1 MKQTNN
7 AIKFLMAQYRAI
19 FQNAYFKGLAT
30 AAVVTMGLAAGQA
43 QAVVAADNA
52 VLEVGDSVTPKTITI
67 NGTASTDGTETG
79 LFKNV
84 SVSDGTLDLSGYI
97 LNIEA
102 EGSSDKNKITAG
114 SSNPGEL
121 KIDTVNISIG
131 KSGKAADG
139 ISVEGTGDNTASLS
153 AKKIAITKGTLTAKG
168 DSDNA
173 GSVNVNTLT
182 VGGADTSTA
191 DDANLAIG
199 ALGTVGYALDGN
211 GSSASAPNGA
221 RDVANYTT
229 VNLDKNSKLSA
240 TASVDTTILN
250 AASLTINGGKIDV
263 AAASNATDNL
273 TINLAQ
279 GELKD
284 GTITTKANGVL
295 NVHFTDKDFV
305 KSGASVEKTLTL
317 TKGNL
322 DLTGGIT
329 LSGKGKLLVANKGA
343 DLQVTGDNSVT
354 LTSDAAYA
362 PATIADANA
371 VAKNLP
377 LTIGSGGIL
386 ELSQSL
392 DLTQTANV
400 PTFGAK
406 ASKDT
411 GTIGLVKGGIL
422 KANDMTLDADLPVEG
437 AVAKADTITLKN
449 KTGSSVNFQQTTIS
463 ANSAL
468 NLDSS
473 DVKISTANGKIV
485 LGEDSAKTIAASD
498 AYKKD
503 NADKKALLL
512 GHAGSINSTNGTLT
526 VSNEAELQ
534 VANGTWT
541 SNANITLDDTTAAA
555 KLTVGSTN
563 ADSAAK
569 LSLDGKTLISKSGSI
584 TIGNATGS
592 KYAELDLTGA
602 TIEHTKTEVTIDK
615 NGVLKLT
622 GDQAQK
628 LLTDT
633 GSDQFKTL
641 IKGGAT
647 LAVAGDLEL
656 TKADFGSAGSLT
668 ADKINLSG
676 TGTDDATVATL
687 KVDGSLKITD
697 ADDFKVGENNK
708 LVAQGLVLNSG
719 DSANPENVSLGSG
732 EYVLNTLTSDFQ
744 KNGKALDVTL
754 GEGTA
759 VKFGTFTDKKAAD
772 GSPYSVQDLENGS
785 TNLNLVLDGNQTST
799 TVDVLSKNWTG
810 KNVTL
815 TQGTLTIGGD
825 KTDIN
830 KEILGSNAT
839 IDALSVT
846 AATGVFKISEGSSAT
861 VNSLDLASATG
872 TNFTVKGKLT
882 VNGKSI
888 PESDAQDADIVS
900 LGLKA
905 DGTSVITVDGA
916 NAELTLGET
925 VLSPIKF
932 NATTGAVEYDTTKI
946 KDDPFAGTVNL
957 DNFATLSLKF
967 ADKTQ
972 FNTKELAGLRTEF
985 FGADTVLTDGF
996 IYLGEGSTLVDEK
1009 GNSLVTD
1016 GKISQDALAS
1026 IGDIKDIKDDT
1037 LSNATVDVTD
1047 VSKPVVNNVGNIQT
1061 SGNAANATEVTVGYG
1076 SLNNAALGANKDQY
1090 AVNASGTSLNL
1101 NVQAGVNFGLNG
1113 GGVAGEISL
1122 TNGTASNTVLYTNS
1136 ADPKKNVIAKVSG
1149 KGDNTEFQVQS
1160 GTTEVKDLVKVGVL
1174 NTEANTNLVIGKT
1187 LTVSNATSDSEIKGN
1202 LEVADLATF
1211 KGNVSLDGQNNV
1223 FKNGLTAEKT
1233 LDVNGNVTVLEGTGK
1248 ATING
1253 NAGIYNGATFQAKEI
1268 VLKGGNDLTVGEE
1281 KYQLANG
1288 EWNNGSTGYLEAGK
1302 ITQNGAS
1309 IVIDPEYN
1317 EKTAIGA
1324 IGALDGTGYSSS
1336 GVIGKAGY
1344 ATGDLIVGK
1353 NAALGLGQTEKDQA
1367 VSLAFMQEFLKNF
1380 QNDQGQLVEDEI
1392 GSIAFLGSKL
1402 TLANGKHL
1410 VVDAHNSI
1418 EAINK
1423 NLDGTTDGYKY
1434 NGQIADLVLGTNTA
1448 LAVSDNT
1455 VAEGSAIYFD
1465 KADASIYA
1473 PKAEGQK
1480 SGKIVLI
1487 GDKFLSGTN
1496 ITLFQDQGND
1506 GVTVLGETD
1515 KDYIRVETL
1524 NGLMYF
1530 NLVAGES
1537 TVNKQLALDS
1547 SKVEGAF
1554 LGASEPMRDFLFGYT
1569 TKHTNWDEVIAAKD
1583 PKAPE
1588 YLVDYKA
1595 AETEAKWDDATGTIT
1610 VVDTQSKLTANDYVA
1625 IKEKVDGKETM
1636 VVYRKA
1642 NNKFLDRVTQQTN
1655 GSAADQAARMGD
1667 FGGAAETALVA
1678 TSTTY
1683 DAVAGRFG
1691 MGQQAGTMTIANNG
1705 QGSGL
1710 WVTPVYKSHES
1721 DGFDADGLGY
1731 GSDITLYGVALGGD
1745 VTLANGVRVGAMFN
1759 VGSGDADGQGAAS
1772 VVSNDF
1778 DYFGGSIYAGYAIDN
1793 FSIVGD
1799 VSYTTIDSD
1808 VEANTAAG
1816 KTSTSFD
1823 TTALSV
1829 GVTGQYSLK
1838 VAEMDVTPHAGMRFT
1853 RIDID
1858 DYSIESADFGN
1869 VGQYNASSA
1878 NVFSI
1883 PVGVTISKEYVTDT
1897 WTVKPSFDLTLTG
1910 NFGDDTVDGT
1920 VSWTGVSNW
1929 DVSTKAEFVDNF
1941 TYGAAVG
1948 IAAKTGNFGL
1958 GLGLNYT
1965 GSSNTDEFGVNAN
1978 ARYMF

>member
-30 AAVVTMGLAAGQA
+30 AAVVTLGLAVGQA
-43 QAVVAADNA
+43 QAAKEKDTAFTGEPIETMTSATLIITGADVSNPTTGENVNKYKFIQISANKTFDKDISIQGGAAATNGNYVSGSAATTFTAKSLTVSGTEAAHGLLVQGSANKKATVTFTDKIDVQLA
-52 VLEVGDSVTPKTITI
+52 KVILAGDSSNSGDGILQSKEIIVKSSDAKGSVIELSGSKTQLGYSLEGDGAD
-67 NGTASTDGTETG
+67 GTAS
-79 LFKNV
+79 
-84 SVSDGTLDLSGYI
+84 
-97 LNIEA
+97 
-102 EGSSDKNKITAG
+102 DKK
-114 SSNPGEL
+114 
-121 KIDTVNISIG
+121 
-131 KSGKAADG
+131 
-139 ISVEGTGDNTASLS
+139 SLS
-153 AKKIAITKGTLTAKG
+153 DYTTLTLG
-168 DSDNA
+168 TS
-173 GSVNVNTLT
+173 GSLITT
-182 VGGADTSTA
+182 TGADTTGA
-191 DDANLAIG
+191 VVDAA
-199 ALGTVGYALDGN
+199 V
-211 GSSASAPNGA
+211 
-221 RDVANYTT
+221 
-229 VNLDKNSKLSA
+229 
-240 TASVDTTILN
+240 LN
-250 AASLTINGGKIDV
+250 VSGGKITV
-263 AAASNATDNL
+263 AKDSNGSDL
-273 TINLAQ
+273 TLNIVKGDLNA
-279 GELKD
+279 
-284 GTITTKANGVL
+284 GTITTNEGDTL
-295 NVHFTDKDFV
+295 TIHFASGDFV
-305 KSGASVEKTLTL
+305 DDKNARVEKKLTLTSGTLTL
-317 TKGNL
+317 GS
-322 DLTGGIT
+322 DIT
-329 LSGKGKLLVANKGA
+329 LSGEGKLIVANKGA
-343 DLQVTGDNSVT
+343 ELTASDKGIKLTDN
-354 LTSDAAYA
+354 AAYA
-362 PATIADANA
+362 PATIADATA
-371 VAKNLP
+371 VAKKLP
-377 LTIGSGGIL
+377 LTIGDGGLL

-392 DLTQTANV
+392 DLTQTENV

-406 ASKDT
+406 ANKAD
-411 GTIGLVKGGIL
+411 GTIGLVDGGIV
-422 KANDMTLDADLPVEG
+422 KAPDMILDKDLVDAA
-437 AVAKADTITLKN
+437 AVAQANTITLKN
-449 KTGSSVNFQQTTIS
+449 PTS
-463 ANSAL
+463 ANSVAFEKTVLSANKTL

-473 DVKISTANGKIV
+473 DVTVKGTAKITLGK
-485 LGEDSAKTIAASD
+485 DSAKTIAASE

-503 NADKKALLL
+503 NITAEEKKALLL

-526 VSNEAELQ
+526 ITSGGAMT

-541 SNANITLDDTTAAA
+541 SNADIVLAKDNGTAGA
-555 KLTVGSTN
+555 LNVGI
-563 ADSAAK
+563 ADANSAAK
-569 LSLDGKTLISKSGSI
+569 LSLGSKKLTLTEGSI
-584 TIGNATGS
+584 TVGAATTS
-592 KYAELDLTGA
+592 PLSAELDLSEADLTLTKGSLTIKENGLVKLNADNAKKFLDA
-602 TIEHTKTEVTIDK
+602 TQVSTVID
-615 NGVLKLT
+615 
-622 GDQAQK
+622 
-628 LLTDT
+628 
-633 GSDQFKTL
+633 S
-641 IKGGAT
+641 GAT
-647 LAVAGDLEL
+647 LVVDGDLEL
-656 TKADFGSAGSLT
+656 
-668 ADKINLSG
+668 SG
-676 TGTDDATVATL
+676 EEDIKTTGTNNGAFTFSGASGKFSTLEVTGTLTIKEGASATT
-687 KVDGSLKITD
+687 
-697 ADDFKVGENNK
+697 VGEHGK
-708 LVAQGLVLNSG
+708 IVANQLVLNKG
-719 DSANPENVSLGSG
+719 TGGSAADVSLDAGHY
-732 EYVLNTLTSDFQ
+732 EVAKLTSD
-744 KNGKALDVTL
+744 NTGKSLTL
-754 GEGTA
+754 KA
-759 VKFGTFTDKKAAD
+759 KSDLAFGSISDKKTAT
-772 GSPYSVQDLENGS
+772 GKTYQVQDLEEGS
-785 TNLNLVLDGNQTST
+785 TNLNLVLSGATDT
-799 TVDVLSKNWTG
+799 TKVDVLSKKWTG

-815 TQGTLTIGGD
+815 TSGDFAIGDGTS
-825 KTDIN
+825 KDIDGN
-830 KEILGSNAT
+830 ILGSNAT
-839 IDALSVT
+839 FDSLIVT
-846 AATGVFKISEGSSAT
+846 KADGKFTVNKNSSAT
-861 VNSLDLASATG
+861 VNSLDLQAG
-872 TNFTVKGKLT
+872 TDNFVVNGKLT
-882 VNGKSI
+882 VNGKSL
-888 PESDAQDADIVS
+888 PEGATEAANITS
-900 LGLKA
+900 LGLSTA
-905 DGTSVITVDGA
+905 ATTVIKVDGA
-916 NAELTLGET
+916 DAELTLGET

-932 NATTGAVEYDTTKI
+932 KDDGTVEYDTTKI
-946 KDDPFAGTVNL
+946 KADPFAGTVNL

-972 FNTKELAGLRTEF
+972 FNTKELSGLRKEF
-985 FGADTVLTDGF
+985 FGAETVLNDGF
-996 IYLGEGSTLVDEK
+996 IYLGEGSTLVDANGK
-1009 GNSLVTD
+1009 SLVTD
-1016 GKISQDALAS
+1016 GKISQDTLAS
-1026 IGDIKDIKDDT
+1026 IGDIKDIKDDS

-1047 VSKPVVNNVGNIQT
+1047 TSKAVVNNVGNIQT
-1061 SGNAANATEVTVGYG
+1061 SGTAKDATEVKVGYG
-1076 SLNNAALGANKDQY
+1076 SLNNAALGTNKDQY

-1101 NVQAGVNFGLNG
+1101 AVDQGVNFGLNG
-1113 GGVAGEISL
+1113 GGVAGEINL
-1122 TNGTASNTVLYTNS
+1122 TDGTATKNTVLYTNS

-1149 KGDNTEFQVQS
+1149 GDNTEFQVQS

-1174 NTEANTNLVIGKT
+1174 NTEANTNLVIGDT
-1187 LTVSNATSDSEIKGN
+1187 LTVSKAAGESVIQGN
-1202 LEVADLATF
+1202 LEVTGLATF
-1211 KGNVSLDGQNNV
+1211 KGAVSLDGQNNV

-1253 NAGIYNGATFQAKEI
+1253 DAGIYNGATFQAKEI
-1268 VLKGGNDLTVGEE
+1268 VLTNTNNSLTVGEE

-1302 ITQNGAS
+1302 ITQNGAA

-1336 GVIGKAGY
+1336 SVLGKAGY

-1353 NAALGLGQTEKDQA
+1353 NAALGLGQTEQDKA

-1402 TLANGKHL
+1402 ALANGKRL
-1410 VVDAHNSI
+1410 VVDAHNTVD
-1418 EAINK
+1418 AIKK
-1423 NLDGTTDGYKY
+1423 NIVGTTDGYKY
-1434 NGQIADLVLGTNTA
+1434 QNSAVADLVLGTNTA
-1448 LAVSDNT
+1448 LAVSDNILS
-1455 VAEGSAIYFD
+1455 EGSAIYFD
-1465 KADASIYA
+1465 KANASIYA
-1473 PKAEGQK
+1473 PKADGQK
-1480 SGKIVLI
+1480 SGKIVLV

-1496 ITLFQDQGND
+1496 ITLFQDKDND
-1506 GVTVLGETD
+1506 GVDVLGKKGEND
-1515 KDYIRVETL
+1515 IRVETL

-1530 NLVAGES
+1530 TLEAGQK
-1537 TVNKQLALDS
+1537 TTAKQLALDS

-1569 TKHTNWDEVIAAKD
+1569 TKHTNWDEVIAAKN
-1583 PKAPE
+1583 PKDPE

-1595 AETEAKWDDATGTIT
+1595 AETEAKCDPQTGAIT
-1610 VVDTQSKLTANDYVA
+1610 VVDNQSKLTANDYVA
-1625 IKEKVDGKETM
+1625 IKEKVGDQEKY
-1636 VVYRKA
+1636 VAYRKA

-1655 GSAADQAARMGD
+1655 GAAADQAARMGE

-1683 DAVAGRFG
+1683 DSVAGRFG

-1799 VSYTTIDSD
+1799 ISYTTIDSD

-1823 TTALSV
+1823 TSALSV
-1829 GVTGQYSLK
+1829 GVTGQYALK

-1853 RIDID
+1853 RIDMD
-1858 DYSIESADFGN
+1858 DYTIDSADFGE

-1941 TYGAAVG
+1941 TYGASVG

>member
-30 AAVVTMGLAAGQA
+30 AAVVTLGLAAGQA
-43 QAVVAADNA
+43 QANR
-52 VLEVGDSVTPKTITI
+52 
-67 NGTASTDGTETG
+67 
-79 LFKNV
+79 
-84 SVSDGTLDLSGYI
+84 SD
-97 LNIEA
+97 A
-102 EGSSDKNKITAG
+102 F
-114 SSNPGEL
+114 
-121 KIDTVNISIG
+121 
-131 KSGKAADG
+131 
-139 ISVEGTGDNTASLS
+139 TGDEP
-153 AKKIAITKGTLTAKG
+153 ITGGTLTITGVEVDESKNTDDYTKIQITANKEFTKDIVIKG
-168 DSDNA
+168 
-173 GSVNVNTLT
+173 G
-182 VGGADTSTA
+182 
-191 DDANLAIG
+191 DAA
-199 ALGTVGYALDGN
+199 ATTGN
-211 GSSASAPNGA
+211 FVSGSASAPITFTAKSLTVSGTAATNGLLVQGSDGKKATVTFKDKIDIQLGKVILAGVTDNSGDGILQSKEIIVKSTDQKGSVIELSGTKTQLGYSLTGNGA
-221 RDVANYTT
+221 DGEASETKSLLDYTKLTLGTSGSLITTEGANTTGAVVDAAVLDV
-229 VNLDKNSKLSA
+229 
-240 TASVDTTILN
+240 
-250 AASLTINGGKIDV
+250 NGGKITV
-263 AAASNATDNL
+263 AKKDSTSDLTLNIVKGDLNA
-273 TINLAQ
+273 
-279 GELKD
+279 
-284 GTITTKANGVL
+284 GTITTVDGGTLAIKFASG
-295 NVHFTDKDFV
+295 DFV
-305 KSGASVEKTLTL
+305 DDKNAPVEKKLTLTSGTLTL
-317 TKGNL
+317 GS
-322 DLTGGIT
+322 DIT
-329 LSGKGKLLVANKGA
+329 LSGDGKLIVANKGA
-343 DLQVTGDNSVT
+343 DLTASDKGIKLTDN
-354 LTSDAAYA
+354 AAYA
-362 PATIADANA
+362 PETIADANA
-371 VAKNLP
+371 VAKKLP
-377 LTIGSGGIL
+377 LTIGDGGIL
-386 ELSQSL
+386 DLGQTL
-392 DLTQTANV
+392 DLTQTENV
-400 PTFGAK
+400 PTFGAT

-411 GTIGLVKGGIL
+411 GTIGLVAGGIV
-422 KANDMTLDADLPVEG
+422 KAKDLTIDKDLVDAA
-437 AVAKADTITLKN
+437 AVAQADTIVVKN
-449 KTGSSVNFQQTTIS
+449 PTS
-463 ANSAL
+463 ANKVAFEHTVLSANNTL

-473 DVKISTANGKIV
+473 DVTVKGTAKIA

-503 NADKKALLL
+503 GITDEEKKSLLL

-526 VSNEAELQ
+526 ITSGGVMT

-541 SNANITLDDTTAAA
+541 SNADITLAANGGTAGAL
-555 KLTVGSTN
+555 KVGTETY
-563 ADSAAK
+563 DSAAI
-569 LSLDGKTLISKSGSI
+569 LSLEGKKLTTTEGTI
-584 TIGNATGS
+584 TVGGANT

-602 TIEHTKTEVTIDK
+602 TIDHTNTSVTIEK

-622 GDQAQK
+622 GEQAQE
-628 LLTDT
+628 LLT
-633 GSDQFKTL
+633 GSKSSDFKTL

-656 TKADFGSAGSLT
+656 TKDDFDTQSSAT

-676 TGTDDATVATL
+676 SAGSVATL
-687 KVDGSLKITD
+687 NVDGSLTIKD

-719 DSANPENVSLGSG
+719 TQTAPENVGLGSG

-744 KNGKALDVTL
+744 KNGKALDATL

-772 GSPYSVQDLENGS
+772 GSSYSVQNLENGS
-785 TNLNLVLDGNQTST
+785 TNLNLVLNGNKTST
-799 TVDVLSKNWTG
+799 TVDVLSKNWSG

-815 TQGTLTIGGD
+815 TKGTLTIGGN
-825 KTDIN
+825 KTDIDN
-830 KEILGSNAT
+830 NILGSNAT

-846 AATGVFKISEGSSAT
+846 ADTGVFKVSEGSSAT

-872 TNFTVKGKLT
+872 TNFTVNGKLT

-888 PESDAQDADIVS
+888 PESEAENAQIVS

-905 DGTSVITVDGA
+905 DSTSVITVDGA

-932 NATTGAVEYDTTKI
+932 NATSGTVEYDTTKI
-946 KDDPFAGTVNL
+946 KADPFAGTVNL
-957 DNFATLSLKF
+957 ENFATLSLKF
-967 ADKTQ
+967 ADKTK
-972 FNTKELAGLRTEF
+972 FNTKELEGLRTEF
-985 FGADTVLTDGF
+985 FGAKDVLNDGF
-996 IYLGEGSTLVDEK
+996 IYLGEGSTLVDAN

-1047 VSKPVVNNVGNIQT
+1047 TAKPVVNNVGNIQT
-1061 SGNAANATEVTVGYG
+1061 SGAAKDATEVKVGYG

-1101 NVQAGVNFGLNG
+1101 AVDQGVNFGLNG
-1113 GGVAGEISL
+1113 GGVAGEIAIG
-1122 TNGTASNTVLYTNS
+1122 NNAVVYTNS

-1149 KGDNTEFQVQS
+1149 GDTTEFQVQS

-1174 NTEANTNLVIGKT
+1174 NTEANSNLVIGKT
-1187 LTVSNATSDSEIKGN
+1187 LTVSNATSDSVIQGN
-1202 LEVADLATF
+1202 IEVADLATF
-1211 KGNVSLDGQNNV
+1211 KGAVSLDGQNNV
-1223 FKNGLTAEKT
+1223 FKNGLTADKT

-1248 ATING
+1248 ATLKDNV
-1253 NAGIYNGATFQAKEI
+1253 GIYNGANFQAKEI
-1268 VLKGGNDLTVGEE
+1268 VLTSGKTLTVGEE

-1288 EWNNGSTGYLEAGK
+1288 ELNNGSTGYLQAGT
-1302 ITQNGAS
+1302 ITQNGAA

-1317 EKTAIGA
+1317 EKTSIGA
-1324 IGALDGTGYSSS
+1324 IGALDGNGYSSS
-1336 GVIGKAGY
+1336 SVLGKAGY
-1344 ATGDLIVGK
+1344 ATGNLIVGK

-1380 QNDQGQLVEDEI
+1380 QNDQGQLVEGEI

-1402 TLANGKHL
+1402 TLASGKHL
-1410 VVDAHNSI
+1410 VVDAHNTL

-1423 NLDGTTDGYKY
+1423 NLAGTTDGYKY

-1448 LAVSDNT
+1448 LAVSDNILS
-1455 VAEGSAIYFD
+1455 EGSAIYFD

-1473 PKAEGQK
+1473 PKADGQK

-1506 GVTVLGETD
+1506 GVDVLGETG

-1530 NLVAGES
+1530 NLVAGQS
-1537 TVNKQLALDS
+1537 TINKQLALDS

-1569 TKHTNWDEVIAAKD
+1569 TKHTNWEEVIAAKN

-1595 AETEAKWDDATGTIT
+1595 ADTEAKWDEQTGAIT

-1625 IKEKVDGKETM
+1625 IKEKVDGKETT

-1655 GSAADQAARMGD
+1655 GAAADQSARMGD

-1745 VTLANGVRVGAMFN
+1745 VTLANGIRVGAMFN

-1808 VEANTAAG
+1808 VEANTAVG

-1853 RIDID
+1853 RIDMD
-1858 DYSIESADFGN
+1858 DYTIESADFGK

-1883 PVGVTISKEYVTDT
+1883 PVGVTIAKEYVTDT

-1920 VSWTGVSNW
+1920 VSWSGVSNY

>member
-43 QAVVAADNA
+43 QAQRTGEEAFTGAETIPSGETLIITGAKVDDADNNLNKYKFIQIGDDKSFEGDISIQGGDAATTGNYVSGSAPTTFTARSLTVSGSATNGLLIQGSNNAAATAKFTNGVNVQAGVISLTGTATSGAGTLESTTINVGDKSVTTGAIIELAGTATQVGYSLEGDGADGQAVTGNSPKKTSDYTTLSIIDNGSLITKASADTTGAVVDAA
-52 VLEVGDSVTPKTITI
+52 VLD
-67 NGTASTDGTETG
+67 
-79 LFKNV
+79 
-84 SVSDGTLDLSGYI
+84 
-97 LNIEA
+97 
-102 EGSSDKNKITAG
+102 
-114 SSNPGEL
+114 
-121 KIDTVNISIG
+121 
-131 KSGKAADG
+131 
-139 ISVEGTGDNTASLS
+139 
-153 AKKIAITKGTLTAKG
+153 
-168 DSDNA
+168 
-173 GSVNVNTLT
+173 
-182 VGGADTSTA
+182 
-191 DDANLAIG
+191 
-199 ALGTVGYALDGN
+199 
-211 GSSASAPNGA
+211 
-221 RDVANYTT
+221 
-229 VNLDKNSKLSA
+229 
-240 TASVDTTILN
+240 
-250 AASLTINGGKIDV
+250 INGGKITV
-263 AAASNATDNL
+263 AKDSSTSDLTLNIVKGDLNA
-273 TINLAQ
+273 
-279 GELKD
+279 
-284 GTITTKANGVL
+284 GTITTVDGGTLAIKFASG
-295 NVHFTDKDFV
+295 DFV
-305 KSGASVEKTLTL
+305 DDKNAPVEKKLTLTSGTLTL
-317 TKGNL
+317 GS
-322 DLTGGIT
+322 DIT
-329 LSGKGKLLVANKGA
+329 LSGEGKLIVANKGA
-343 DLQVTGDNSVT
+343 ELTASDKGIKLTDN
-354 LTSDAAYA
+354 AAYA
-362 PATIADANA
+362 PATIADAKD
-371 VAKNLP
+371 VAKKLP
-377 LTIGSGGIL
+377 LTIGAGGIL
-386 ELSQSL
+386 ELGQSL
-392 DLTQTANV
+392 DLTQTENV
-400 PTFGAK
+400 PKFGAN

-422 KANDMTLDADLPVEG
+422 KAPDMILDKDLVDAA
-437 AVAKADTITLKN
+437 AVAQANTITLKN
-449 KTGSSVNFQQTTIS
+449 PTS
-463 ANSAL
+463 ANSVAFEKTVLSANKTL

-473 DVKISTANGKIV
+473 DVTVKGTAKIT

-498 AYKKD
+498 AYKK
-503 NADKKALLL
+503 AGITGEEKKALLL
-512 GHAGSINSTNGTLT
+512 GHAGSINSTHGTLT
-526 VSNEAELQ
+526 ITSGGSMT

-541 SNANITLDDTTAAA
+541 SNADIVLAKDNGTAGA
-555 KLTVGSTN
+555 LNVGI
-563 ADSAAK
+563 ADANSAAK
-569 LSLDGKTLISKSGSI
+569 LSL
-584 TIGNATGS
+584 GS
-592 KYAELDLTGA
+592 KKLTLTDGTITVGAATTSPLSAELDLSEADLTLTKGSL
-602 TIEHTKTEVTIDK
+602 TIKE
-615 NGVLKLT
+615 NGLVKLNADNANKFLANDQVL
-622 GDQAQK
+622 
-628 LLTDT
+628 
-633 GSDQFKTL
+633 TL
-641 IKGGAT
+641 IDSGAT
-647 LAVAGDLEL
+647 LVVDGDLEISGDNDIK
-656 TKADFGSAGSLT
+656 TDGTSKGAFNFSGDTG
-668 ADKINLSG
+668 KLSTLEV
-676 TGTDDATVATL
+676 TGTLTIEEGASATT
-687 KVDGSLKITD
+687 
-697 ADDFKVGENNK
+697 VGEHGK
-708 LVAQGLVLNSG
+708 IVANQLVLNKGTGSTAA
-719 DSANPENVSLGSG
+719 DVSLGAG
-732 EYVLNTLTSDFQ
+732 HYEVAQLNSDNTGKSLTLAANSDL
-744 KNGKALDVTL
+744 A
-754 GEGTA
+754 
-759 VKFGTFTDKKAAD
+759 FGSISDKKTAT
-772 GSPYSVQDLENGS
+772 GETYQVQDLENGS
-785 TNLNLVLDGNQTST
+785 TNLNLVLSGATDT
-799 TVDVLSKNWTG
+799 TKVAVLSKNWTG

-815 TQGTLTIGGD
+815 TSGDFAIGDGTSA
-825 KTDIN
+825 DIDGN
-830 KEILGSNAT
+830 ILGSNAT
-839 IDALSVT
+839 FDSLIVT
-846 AATGVFKISEGSSAT
+846 KVNGKFTVHENSSAT
-861 VNSLDLASATG
+861 IKSLDLQAGDAS
-872 TNFTVKGKLT
+872 NFTVKGKLT
-882 VNGKSI
+882 VNGLQSEETDPTKI
-888 PESDAQDADIVS
+888 TS
-900 LGLKA
+900 LGLSTA
-905 DGTSVITVDGA
+905 AGSVITVDGA

-946 KDDPFAGTVNL
+946 KADPFAGTVNL

-996 IYLGEGSTLVDEK
+996 IYLGEGSTLVDAN

-1026 IGDIKDIKDDT
+1026 IGDIKDIKDDS

-1047 VSKPVVNNVGNIQT
+1047 TSKAVVNNVGNIQT
-1061 SGNAANATEVTVGYG
+1061 SGAAKDATEVKVGYG
-1076 SLNNAALGANKDQY
+1076 SLNNAALGTNKDQY

-1101 NVQAGVNFGLNG
+1101 AVEQGVNFGLNG
-1113 GGVAGEISL
+1113 GGVAGEVSL
-1122 TNGTASNTVLYTNS
+1122 NNGTATNNTVLYTNS

-1149 KGDNTEFQVQS
+1149 GDNTEFQVQS

-1187 LTVSNATSDSEIKGN
+1187 LTVSKNDAESVIQGN

-1211 KGNVSLDGQNNV
+1211 KGAVSLDGQNNV

-1248 ATING
+1248 ATLNG
-1253 NAGIYNGATFQAKEI
+1253 NVGIYNGATFQAKEI

-1302 ITQNGAS
+1302 ITQNGAA

-1324 IGALDGTGYSSS
+1324 IGALSGTGYSSTS
-1336 GVIGKAGY
+1336 VLGKAGY

-1353 NAALGLGQTEKDQA
+1353 NAALGLGQTEQDKA

-1380 QNDQGQLVEDEI
+1380 QNDQGQLVEDKI

-1402 TLANGKHL
+1402 TLAQDKHL

-1423 NLDGTTDGYKY
+1423 NLAGTTDGYKY
-1434 NGQIADLVLGTNTA
+1434 NGQTAELVLGTNTA
-1448 LAVSDNT
+1448 LAVSDNILS
-1455 VAEGSAIYFD
+1455 EDSAIYFD
-1465 KADASIYA
+1465 KANASIYA
-1473 PKAEGQK
+1473 PKADGQK
-1480 SGKIVLI
+1480 SGKIVLV

-1496 ITLFQDQGND
+1496 ITLFQDKDND
-1506 GVTVLGETD
+1506 GVDVLGKKGEND
-1515 KDYIRVETL
+1515 IRVETL

-1530 NLVAGES
+1530 TLEAGQK
-1537 TVNKQLALDS
+1537 TTAKQLALDS

-1569 TKHTNWDEVIAAKD
+1569 TKHTNWDEVIAAKN
-1583 PKAPE
+1583 PKDPE

-1595 AETEAKWDDATGTIT
+1595 ADTEAKWDEQTGAVI

-1625 IKEKVDGKETM
+1625 IKEKVDGKDTM

-1655 GSAADQAARMGD
+1655 GAAADQAARMGD
-1667 FGGAAETALVA
+1667 FGGAAESALVA
-1678 TSTTY
+1678 SSTTY

-1799 VSYTTIDSD
+1799 ISYTTIDSD

-1829 GVTGQYSLK
+1829 GVTGQYALK

-1853 RIDID
+1853 RIDMD
-1858 DYSIESADFGN
+1858 DYTIESADFGK

-1920 VSWTGVSNW
+1920 VSWSGVSNW

>member
-1 MKQTNN
+1 
-7 AIKFLMAQYRAI
+7 MAQYRAI

-43 QAVVAADNA
+43 QANKESGSSFTGEPLAPMQGET
-52 VLEVGDSVTPKTITI
+52 LIIT
-67 NGTASTDGTETG
+67 GSD
-79 LFKNV
+79 
-84 SVSDGTLDLSGYI
+84 VSDPTNGANLDKYKFIQISA
-97 LNIEA
+97 NKTF
-102 EGSSDKNKITAG
+102 DK
-114 SSNPGEL
+114 
-121 KIDTVNISIG
+121 DISIQG
-131 KSGKAADG
+131 GDATTSGNYVSGSAA
-139 ISVEGTGDNTASLS
+139 
-153 AKKIAITKGTLTAKG
+153 TKFTAKSLTVSG
-168 DSDNA
+168 GATNGLLIQGSDNA
-173 GSVNVNTLT
+173 AATAKFTNGVNVQAGVISLTGTATSGTGTLEST
-182 VGGADTSTA
+182 TISVGDNSVATGAKIELAGAATQVGYSLAGDGADGQPVTGTSPKKTTDYTTLSLIKNGSLITKTGADTTGA
-191 DDANLAIG
+191 VVDAA
-199 ALGTVGYALDGN
+199 VLD
-211 GSSASAPNGA
+211 
-221 RDVANYTT
+221 
-229 VNLDKNSKLSA
+229 
-240 TASVDTTILN
+240 
-250 AASLTINGGKIDV
+250 INGGAITVNKQSSSSDLTLNIVKGDL
-263 AAASNATDNL
+263 NA
-273 TINLAQ
+273 
-279 GELKD
+279 
-284 GTITTKANGVL
+284 GTITTDAAGTLAIKFASGNFV
-295 NVHFTDKDFV
+295 DKDN
-305 KSGASVEKTLTL
+305 KSVEKKLTLTSGTLTL
-317 TKGNL
+317 GS
-322 DLTGGIT
+322 DIT
-329 LSGKGKLLVANKGA
+329 LSGEGKLIVANNGAKLTAKASDKGIK
-343 DLQVTGDNSVT
+343 LTDN
-354 LTSDAAYA
+354 AAYA
-362 PATIADANA
+362 PATIADATA

-400 PTFGAK
+400 PTFGAT
-406 ASKDT
+406 ANKDT
-411 GTIGLVKGGIL
+411 GTIGLAKGGIV
-422 KANDMTLDADLPVEG
+422 KATDETLDADLGVDG
-437 AVAKADTITLKN
+437 AVAEADTITLKN
-449 KTGSSVNFQQTTIS
+449 PAQDKKVAFEQTVLS
-463 ANSAL
+463 ANKTL

-473 DVKISTANGKIV
+473 DVTVKGSAEIV
-485 LGEDSAKTIAASD
+485 LGKESAKTIAASD

-512 GHAGSINSTNGTLT
+512 GHAGSINSTHGTLT
-526 VSNEAELQ
+526 ITSGGSMT

-541 SNANITLDDTTAAA
+541 SNADIVLAKDNGTAGAL
-555 KLTVGSTN
+555 KVGTE
-563 ADSAAK
+563 AYDSAAI
-569 LSLDGKTLISKSGSI
+569 LSLEGKKLTTTEGTI
-584 TIGNATGS
+584 TVGGANT

-602 TIEHTKTEVTIDK
+602 TIEHTKTDVTLNK

-622 GDQAQK
+622 AEKAQE
-628 LLTDT
+628 LLT
-633 GSDQFKTL
+633 GSKSSDFKTL

-656 TKADFGSAGSLT
+656 EKADFANANQLT
-668 ADKINLSG
+668 EGAINLSG
-676 TGTDDATVATL
+676 DSSSSIATL
-687 KVDGSLKITD
+687 KVDGSLTIKD
-697 ADDFKVGENNK
+697 ANDFNVGANNK

-719 DSANPENVSLGSG
+719 SQADPKAVGLGAG

-744 KNGKALDVTL
+744 KNGKALDATL
-754 GEGTA
+754 GA
-759 VKFGTFTDKKAAD
+759 SANVKFGTFTDKEDAE
-772 GSPYSVQDLENGS
+772 GNTYYVQDLEEGS
-785 TNLNLVLDGNQTST
+785 TNLNLVLNGDKTST
-799 TVDVLSKNWTG
+799 TVDVLSKIWTG

-815 TQGTLTIGGD
+815 TKGTLTIGGD

-846 AATGVFKISEGSSAT
+846 ADTGVFKVSDGSSAT
-861 VNSLDLASATG
+861 VNSLDLTSATG
-872 TNFTVKGKLT
+872 TNFTVNGKLT

-888 PESDAQDADIVS
+888 PESDADNAAIVS

-916 NAELTLGET
+916 DAELTLGDT
-925 VLSPIKF
+925 VLSPINF

-946 KDDPFAGTVNL
+946 KADPFAGKIDL
-957 DNFATLSLKF
+957 ENFATLSLKF
-967 ADKTQ
+967 ADKTK

-985 FGADTVLTDGF
+985 FGSGDTLDDGF
-996 IYLGEGSTLVDEK
+996 IYLGEGSTLVDAN

-1047 VSKPVVNNVGNIQT
+1047 TSKAVVNNVGNIQT
-1061 SGNAANATEVTVGYG
+1061 SGAAKDATEVTVGYG

-1113 GGVAGEISL
+1113 GGVAGEITL
-1122 TNGTASNTVLYTNS
+1122 TDGTATKNTVLYTNS

-1149 KGDNTEFQVQS
+1149 GDNTEFQVQS

-1174 NTEANTNLVIGKT
+1174 NTEANTNLVIGDT
-1187 LTVSNATSDSEIKGN
+1187 LTVSKAAGESVIQGN
-1202 LEVADLATF
+1202 LEVTGLATF
-1211 KGNVSLDGQNNV
+1211 KGAVSLDGQNNV

-1248 ATING
+1248 ATLKDNV
-1253 NAGIYNGATFQAKEI
+1253 GIYNGATFQAKEI
-1268 VLKGGNDLTVGEE
+1268 VLTNTNNSLTVGEE

-1336 GVIGKAGY
+1336 SVLGKAGY
-1344 ATGDLIVGK
+1344 ATGNLIVGK
-1353 NAALGLGQTEKDQA
+1353 NAALGLGQTEQDKA

-1402 TLANGKHL
+1402 TLADGKHL
-1410 VVDAHNSI
+1410 VVDAHNTL

-1423 NLDGTTDGYKY
+1423 NLDGTTTNDYKY
-1434 NGQIADLVLGTNTA
+1434 NNSAVADLVLGTNTA
-1448 LAVSDNT
+1448 LAVSDNILS
-1455 VAEGSAIYFD
+1455 EGSAIYFD
-1465 KADASIYA
+1465 KANASIYA
-1473 PKAEGQK
+1473 PKADGQK
-1480 SGKIVLI
+1480 SGKIVLV

-1496 ITLFQDQGND
+1496 ITLFQDKGND
-1506 GVTVLGETD
+1506 GVDVLGKKGEND
-1515 KDYIRVETL
+1515 IRVETL

-1530 NLVAGES
+1530 TLEAGQK
-1537 TVNKQLALDS
+1537 TTAKQLALDS

-1569 TKHTNWDEVIAAKD
+1569 TKHTNWDEVIAAKN
-1583 PKAPE
+1583 PKDPE

-1595 AETEAKWDDATGTIT
+1595 AETEAKCDPQTGAIT
-1610 VVDTQSKLTANDYVA
+1610 VVDNQSKLTANDYVA
-1625 IKEKVDGKETM
+1625 IKEKVGDQEKY
-1636 VVYRKA
+1636 VAYRKA

-1655 GSAADQAARMGD
+1655 GAAADQAARMGD

-1691 MGQQAGTMTIANNG
+1691 MGQQAGTMTIANIG

-1721 DGFDADGLGY
+1721 DGFNADGLGY

-1772 VVSNDF
+1772 AVSNDF

-1829 GVTGQYSLK
+1829 GVTGQYALK

-1853 RIDID
+1853 RIDMD
-1858 DYSIESADFGN
+1858 DYTIESADFGK